1 MLIVNSV
8 RYVGSYKLQI
18 NLSNGTTGLFDVSNY
33 ITKGAF
39 KELSNET
46 YLKLVEV
53 DDSSM
58 GICWPN
64 GQDFSSDTLECELDI
79 INNNIWDSLFKAEE
93 SASDDFM
100 IEREYT
106 VKDLLKTTCK
116 D

>member
-1 MLIVNSV
+1 MLTVNSV

-18 NLSNGTTGLFDVSNY
+18 SLSDGAMGLFDVSNY
-33 ITKGAF
+33 ITKGTF

-64 GQDFSSDTLECELDI
+64 GQDFSADTLECELDI
-79 INNNIWDSLFKAEE
+79 INSNIWDSFFKAEE

-100 IEREYT
+100 IERECT
-106 VKDLLKTTCK
+106 VKDPLNTSSKG
-116 D
+116 

>member
-1 MLIVNSV
+1 M
-8 RYVGSYKLQI
+8 QI
-18 NLSNGTTGLFDVSNY
+18 SLSNGTTGLFDVSSY
-33 ITKGAF
+33 IKQGMFT
-39 KELSNET
+39 ELSNET

-64 GQDFSSDTLECELDI
+64 DQDFSADTLGCELDI
-79 INNNIWDSLFKAEE
+79 INSNIWDSFFKAEE

-100 IEREYT
+100 IERECT
-106 VKDLLKTTCK
+106 VKDPLKTTGN